1 MEEKKVDW
9 RNRWQSENQD
19 RIVIMTPKDEKKG
32 PTKAQIKEAA
42 RVAGMSVNAWVLD
55 LISKEL
61 FG

>member
-19 RIVIMTPKDEKKG
+19 RIVIMTSKTER
-32 PTKAQIKEAA
+32 PTKADIKAA
-42 RVAGMSVNAWVLD
+42 AAASGQSVNAWVID
-55 LISKEL
+55 LIRKEL